1 MIKTVQA
8 DLTVIGGGVAGMVAA
23 LTAARHGLRVAL
35 VEWQDVLGG
44 NNSSTYRVHLNGAAN
59 VNASF
64 YARESGI
71 VDELK
76 LSVFHYNPRYN
87 FKDDYDLTDMA
98 YLSLIRAEKNIE
110 LFLGTAAYRVTREEG
125 RITAVYARKART
137 EEAFCFVSPL
147 YADASGDG
155 IVAEQAGAAY
165 RMGREAREEYGEDLA
180 PAQAD
185 NCTMGSCI
193 LFTVGKADH
202 PVPFVK
208 PDFAYDYQKDDILKF
223 VERPQTGRSL
233 PRCLDGVDG
242 IWWLSIGGMENTI
255 KDSDKIDL
263 ELKRLVY
270 GFWDYVKNSGAYEN
284 TEHYYLKWVA
294 PAPARRESRR
304 FIGDYVLH
312 QNDLVEQT
320 EFYDRVATGGWSIDV
335 HDPGGVYGNLA
346 TSSFA
351 PVHGL
356 YNIPY
361 RIMYTRDV
369 ENLFL
374 CGRIASMTHIA
385 LGSLRV
391 MQTLGAMAQA
401 VGTAAYLCKR
411 DGLLPRDIAE
421 PARTKEMQTILQRDG
436 QYIKDMREDV
446 GLAAKACVSASET
459 SCFENTHTDHLF
471 PLSRTHVLALPIEG
485 ERLTSVELGLK
496 NETDKE
502 KTLTVRLFA
511 ARRQDAYEAERPIGS
526 TTITLPPR
534 ADGFFPAVLGAEGIP
549 HHLALLYIDACEG
562 VSAYV
567 TRKHVVGAPCFVT
580 VSDRISSRLARDEE
594 PKVHQ
599 YYAICFRHLIPCGE
613 LYAPQN
619 VINGWQRPTALP
631 NLWRAPLA
639 QTPTLTLAFSEP
651 QDAEEIQI
659 LFNGQTE
666 SDHFSTVVDTL
677 VRDFD
682 LTIEHAGGTETV
694 AVRGNYL
701 ALYRHACRYPGV
713 RKITIAVKEAYNSP
727 YADIFSVKVF

>member
-1 MIKTVQA
+1 MAKQIHT
-8 DLTVIGGGVAGMVAA
+8 DLTVIGGGIAGMVAA

-35 VEWQDVLGG
+35 VEWRDVLGG
-44 NNSSTYRVHLNGAAN
+44 NNSSEYRVHLNGAAN
-59 VNASF
+59 ANASF
-64 YARESGI
+64 YAREAGI
-71 VDELK
+71 VDEIK
-76 LSVFHYNPRYN
+76 LSVFHQNPRYN
-87 FKDDYDLTDMA
+87 FKEDYDLTDMA
-98 YLSLIRAEKNIE
+98 FLSLIRAEKNIS
-110 LFLGTAAYRVTREEG
+110 LFLGTAAYAVEMDGDRL
-125 RITAVYARKART
+125 TAVHARKART
-137 EEAFCFVSPL
+137 EEEFCFLSPL

-155 IVAEQAGAAY
+155 VVAERAGAAY
-165 RMGREAREEYGEDLA
+165 RMGREARTEYNESLA
-180 PAQAD
+180 PETAD
-185 NCTMGSCI
+185 SHTMGSCI

-202 PVPFVK
+202 PVPFIK

-223 VERPQTGRSL
+223 VERPDTGRSL
-233 PRCLDGVDG
+233 PKKLDGVDG
-242 IWWLSIGGMENTI
+242 IWWLSIGGMDNTI

-284 TEHYYLKWVA
+284 TENYYLKWVA

-312 QNDLVEQT
+312 QNDLIEQT

-335 HDPGGVYGNLA
+335 HDPGGVYGSLA
-346 TSSFA
+346 TSTFA
-351 PVHGL
+351 RVHGL

-361 RIMYTRDV
+361 RIMYTKDV

-421 PARTKEMQTILQRDG
+421 PTRTKEMQTILQRDG
-436 QYIKDMREDV
+436 QYIKDLCEDV
-446 GLAAKACVSASET
+446 GIAAKATVTASKT
-459 SCFENTHTDHLF
+459 TALENTHTDCLF
-471 PLSRTHVLALPIEG
+471 PLSRTHVLALPIAND
-485 ERLTSVELGLK
+485 RLTSVEIGFK

-502 KTLTVRLFA
+502 RTISVRLFA
-511 ARRQDAYEAERPIGS
+511 ARRQDAYEGERALTK

-534 ADGFFPAVLGAEGIP
+534 ADGFFPAVFDACDIP
-549 HHLALLYIDACEG
+549 HHLALIYIDACEG
-562 VSAYV
+562 VSLYV
-567 TRKHVVGAPCFVT
+567 TREHMVGAPCFVT
-580 VSDRISSRLARDEE
+580 TGDRISARLFRDEE

-599 YYAICFRHLIPCGE
+599 YYAICFRSLTPQTD
-613 LYAPQN
+613 LYAPEN
-619 VINGWQRPTALP
+619 VINGWQRPIALP
-631 NLWRAPLA
+631 NMWRAPLA
-639 QTPTLTLAFSEP
+639 SQPTLTLSFDEP
-651 QDAEEIQI
+651 QDVEEIQI

-677 VRDFD
+677 TREFT
-682 LTIEHAGGTETV
+682 LTVEHEGGSTITEV
-694 AVRGNYL
+694 CDNYL
-701 ALYRHACRYPGV
+701 ALYRHACAYHGV
-713 RKITIAVKEAYNSP
+713 RKISITVKDAYNSP